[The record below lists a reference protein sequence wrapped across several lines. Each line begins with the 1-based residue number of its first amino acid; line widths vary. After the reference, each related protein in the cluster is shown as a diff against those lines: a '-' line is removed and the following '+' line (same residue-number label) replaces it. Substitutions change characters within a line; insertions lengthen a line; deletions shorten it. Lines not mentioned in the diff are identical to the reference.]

1 MKTGDMQAI
10 FFISDLHIGLQDEK
24 SEQVKMDN
32 LERLFAIIKAEGRS
46 LYMLGDIFDYWMEFR
61 HLIPKGFTRFLCL
74 LSDLVRH
81 NIEIVYV
88 AGNHDFNLGR
98 YFDDELGIKTMYG
111 TNEQLLA
118 GRKFIVAHGDGLGPG
133 DLGYKLFVRLV
144 RNRFNLALLSGFHPD
159 LAISLMKKLSLLS
172 RKHKPADRVFEID
185 RLLNFAESLAAEK
198 EFDYFVCGHN
208 HVKGIRELTGGTS
221 RYVNLGT
228 WINGSLPYGVF
239 HNGIFQLKEL

>member
-1 MKTGDMQAI
+1 M
-10 FFISDLHIGLQDEK
+10 E
-24 SEQVKMDN
+24 N

-46 LYMLGDIFDYWMEFR
+46 LYMLGDIMDYWMEFR

-98 YFDDELGIKTMYG
+98 YFDDELGIKTLYG
-111 TNEQLLA
+111 TNELLYD
-118 GRKFIVAHGDGLGPG
+118 GHKFIFAHGDGLGPG
-133 DLGYKLFVRLV
+133 DIGYKLFARLV
-144 RNRFNLALLSGFHPD
+144 RNRFNLSLLSGFHPD
-159 LAISLMKKLSLLS
+159 LAISLMKMLSQLS
-172 RKHKPADRVFEID
+172 RRHKPADRVFAID

-208 HVKGIRELTGGTS
+208 HVKGIRELPGGTS

-239 HNGIFQLKEL
+239 HNGVFQLKEL

>member
-1 MKTGDMQAI
+1 MKKDEMRAI

-24 SEQVKMDN
+24 SEQLKLDN

-61 HLIPKGFTRFLCL
+61 HLIPKGFTRFFCL

-88 AGNHDFNLGR
+88 AGNHDFCLGR

-111 TNEQLLA
+111 MHDLLYD
-118 GRKFIVAHGDGLGPG
+118 GRKFIVTHGDGLGNG
-133 DLGYKLFVRLV
+133 DLGYKLFARLV
-144 RNRFNLALLSGFHPD
+144 RNRFNIALLSGFHPD
-159 LAISLMKKLSLLS
+159 LAIGLMKRLSRLS
-172 RKHKPADRVFEID
+172 RKHKPADRVFEIN

-198 EFDYFVCGHN
+198 VFDYFVCGHN
-208 HVKGIRELTGGTS
+208 HVKGITELSGGS
-221 RYVNLGT
+221 GKYVNLGT
-228 WINGSLPYGVF
+228 WINGNLPYGVF
-239 HNGIFQLKEL
+239 NNGVFQLREL